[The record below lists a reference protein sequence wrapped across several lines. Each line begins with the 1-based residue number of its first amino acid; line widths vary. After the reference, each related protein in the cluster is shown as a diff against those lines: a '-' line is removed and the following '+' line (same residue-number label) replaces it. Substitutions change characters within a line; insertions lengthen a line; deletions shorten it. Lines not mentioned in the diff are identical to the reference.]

1 VRVPK
6 IPSVLCLCAPA
17 VLGIAIMFGRGAPP
31 ARWGVHLGACVLG
44 LALYS
49 MLTRV
54 SWPRSRSL
62 ALALALVGVGAVVS
76 TLGCPGIDGI
86 QRWHEVG
93 PLRVHASGLLMPAL
107 LVFAAGALTRQPWA
121 AHLLLLGAQA
131 VHLLQPDAGQAT
143 AVACGASVLVWAA
156 PHQRNKALL
165 LSLYAISGALAWFRN
180 DDLPPVPFVE
190 DIVAQA
196 FALAPAVGALAL
208 VSLALFVL
216 APLLGVRSKQFP
228 LAPALAIAGYF
239 AGSLIAPR
247 FGEFPVP
254 LLGFGT
260 SPTLGAFLALAMLRR
275 LQLAGLDARALAP
288 AAPSASKD
296 DERYLLRKLELSRL
310 GVQR

>member
-1 VRVPK
+1 
-6 IPSVLCLCAPA
+6 
-17 VLGIAIMFGRGAPP
+17 MFGRGAPP
-31 ARWGVHLGACVLG
+31 ARWGVHLGACLLG

-49 MLTRV
+49 MLTSV
-54 SWPRSRSL
+54 SWRCSRSL
-62 ALALALVGVGAVVS
+62 ALAAALIGASAMVS

-86 QRWHEVG
+86 QRWHDVG
-93 PLRVHASGLLMPAL
+93 PVRVHASGLLMPAL
-107 LVFAAGALTRQPWA
+107 LVFAAGALTWRPWA

-143 AVACGASVLVWAA
+143 AVACGASALVWAA

-165 LSLYAISGALAWFRN
+165 LSLYAISGALPWFRR

-190 DIVAQA
+190 DIVVQA

-228 LAPALAIAGYF
+228 LGAALAIAGYF
-239 AGSLIAPR
+239 AGSLVAPR

-275 LQLAGLDARALAP
+275 LRLAEPDTRALAS
-288 AAPSASKD
+288 AGPSASKD
-296 DERYLLRKLELSRL
+296 DERYLLGKLELSRF